1 MKEILKIHYILY
13 FRILLF
19 IFFINI
25 IFLIK
30 KTEKNIVNNYYRKRI
45 HYLKISNTIYD
56 ESNLTTIGDKINW
69 LIINDVTE
77 LKGNCSDKILLHEYS
92 KKKLGK
98 DICNKIIKIYNN
110 VEDIKLNELPEQFV
124 LKTNHGSG
132 FNIIVE
138 KKENCNLTQIKNN
151 LTNWMKIDYGEFSA
165 EFHYSFINQFQL

>member
-1 MKEILKIHYILY
+1 MMKKLNIHFILY
-13 FRILLF
+13 FRILLI

-25 IFLIK
+25 IFLTK
-30 KTEKNIVNNYYRKRI
+30 KTKKNILNNYYRKRV
-45 HYLKISNTIYD
+45 HYLKINNIIYD
-56 ESNLTTIGDKINW
+56 KSKLITLQDKINW
-69 LIINDVTE
+69 LSINDVNE

-110 VEDIKLNELPEQFV
+110 PEDINFNELPEQFV

-138 KKENCNLTQIKNN
+138 KKENCNLKQIKSN
-151 LTNWMKIDYGEFSA
+151 LTNWMKIDYGEFST